1 MESNTSTIEAPA
13 DLVELGRVVSAYGVR
28 GWLKV
33 QPHASGGQALL
44 ACKTWWL
51 RAPVPPSATGDAAPP
66 ARPIGVMASRPQGS
80 TVVAQLETVSD
91 RDVAESLKGHTVWVP
106 RSDFPPSEEDEYY
119 WVDLIGCRLYGE
131 RDGQPLLIG
140 LVQEVLDNGAHA
152 ILRVERY
159 ADDASGIPQPL
170 LGPKGKPLEEL
181 VPFVSAH
188 VHTVDLANKRL
199 DSNWPASY

>member
-1 MESNTSTIEAPA
+1 MAMPD

-33 QPHASGGQALL
+33 QPQAAGGDGML
-44 ACKTWWL
+44 ACKSRWL
-51 RAPVPPSATGDAAPP
+51 RPPVAPGAAGNVLPP
-66 ARPIGVMASRPQGS
+66 ARLMEVAASRPQGA
-80 TVVAQLETVSD
+80 TVVAQLEAVPD
-91 RDVAESLKGHTVWVP
+91 RDVAESFKGHTVWVS
-106 RSDFPPSEEDEYY
+106 RSDFPPSGEDEYY

-131 RDGQPLLIG
+131 HDGQPRLIG
-140 LVQEVLDNGAHA
+140 LVRDVLDNSAHA

-159 ADDASGIPQPL
+159 AEDASEGLQPL

-199 DSNWPASY
+199 DSDWPVEY